1 MKENCRS
8 RTELIP
14 GAILLLAA
22 MLRINGLFSE
32 LQYDEIWS
40 LQYFIPLDVFKILT
54 DLALPNNHPVN
65 TLILKFLHGIS
76 YEPAF
81 LRMGVFLSGL
91 VTVWLAGKIA
101 ETASGEKNAGFAAM
115 LLCAVSPALILF
127 SVTARGYSYQV
138 TGLLLVIYALLRCAR
153 NETSRYTIATIV
165 GGGILS
171 CLSVPSGIMFL
182 GTIGAGYLLFA
193 PAKRRFCREILISG
207 GILFILALGYY
218 LPLYSKLRAGQS
230 WGISI
235 ESAAQWFSFAAKTL
249 LAQLPPVTALL
260 AISGI
265 FFYPLLRKLFLVTLL
280 PLVLAIITKGGPER
294 VYLILTPVYIIV
306 AGMGFAALLKRFNAK
321 AKWFWRIFA
330 AGCALNFFLVPEVW
344 KIPTPTADLIKAMQ
358 NTPEDTL
365 LIMPA
370 TSGFPILANS
380 RNLNERL
387 EERIHNPLSYLLMIN
402 TPQGKINGANEQGGE
417 AMLTVDL
424 PAEYSP
430 ETGGY
435 LYRLTPLADFDDA
448 DKWLLVI
455 FNRRHGL
462 PGEFIK
468 MPGEKLRLNIWL
480 QKQYVM
486 FVYRNQQ
493 KSIPRFEG
501 AKYYVLGEN
510 K

>member
-1 MKENCRS
+1 
-8 RTELIP
+8 
-14 GAILLLAA
+14 

-91 VTVWLAGKIA
+91 ATVWLAGKIA
-101 ETASGEKNAGFAAM
+101 ETASGEKNAKFAAM
-115 LLCAVSPALILF
+115 LLCAVSPALILY
-127 SVTARGYSYQV
+127 SVTARGYSYQI

-153 NETSRYTIATIV
+153 NENSRYTIAAIV

-207 GILFILALGYY
+207 GILFVLTLGYY

-230 WGISI
+230 WGIAI
-235 ESAAQWFSFAAKTL
+235 ESVAQWFSFAAKTL
-249 LAQLPPVTALL
+249 LSHLPPVTALL
-260 AISGI
+260 AIAGI
-265 FFYPLLRKLFLVTLL
+265 FFYPLVRKLFLITLL
-280 PLVLAIITKGGPER
+280 PLVLATVTQGGPER
-294 VYLILTPVYIIV
+294 VYLILTPVYIII

-321 AKWFWRIFA
+321 AKYFRWTLA
-330 AGCALNFFLVPEVW
+330 AGCALNFFLIPEVW
-344 KIPTPTADLIKAMQ
+344 NIPTPTADLIKAMQ

-370 TSGFPILANS
+370 TSGLPILANA
-380 RNLNERL
+380 RNLNEKL
-387 EERIHNPLSYLLMIN
+387 EERINNPLSYLLMIN
-402 TPQGKINGANEQGGE
+402 TPQGKINGADIKYSEKTFN
-417 AMLTVDL
+417 VDVS
-424 PAEYSP
+424 AEYSQ
-430 ETGGY
+430 ETDGF
-435 LYRLTPLADFDDA
+435 LYRLTPITDLNNADR
-448 DKWLLVI
+448 WMLI
-455 FNRRHGL
+455 IL
-462 PGEFIK
+462 PCRNGVLKEFTNS
-468 MPGEKLRLNIWL
+468 PGEKLWLNIWL
-480 QKQYVM
+480 HKQYM
-486 FVYRNQQ
+486 IFLYDNLH
-493 KSIPRFEG
+493 KSIPHLEG
-501 AKYYVLGEN
+501 AKYYIIGE
-510 K
+510 KK